1 MNNKKL
7 MFFLMIFFFILE
19 FVIYQKIKAKET
31 TSVLTD
37 ADCIKCHP
45 SKVSQIKTEGGKH
58 AKVKCID
65 CHKGHPPLVP
75 KEKVI
80 PSCSECHKG
89 KPHYTLSNC
98 IGCHVNP
105 HTPLKIVLKGKK
117 LKKECLSC
125 HSKVGKEMEEHPSKH
140 EKLACTYCHIK
151 HGYIPDCLKCHK
163 PHFAGQKFEDCIKC
177 HPAHK
182 PTYIT
187 YGLDVPNSYCGACHK
202 DIQKILESGKT
213 KHALLNCAFCHR
225 GRHRIIP
232 QCEACHGIPHPQ
244 SMVRQ
249 YKGCLGCHGDPHNLI
264 K

>member
-1 MNNKKL
+1 MNNKRL
-7 MFFLMIFFFILE
+7 IGFLIIFFFILE

-31 TSVLTD
+31 ISVLTD

-45 SKVSQIKTEGGKH
+45 SEVSQIKTEGGKH

-65 CHKGHPPLVP
+65 CHRGHPPLVP

-80 PSCSECHKG
+80 PSCSE
-89 KPHYTLSNC
+89 
-98 IGCHVNP
+98 
-105 HTPLKIVLKGKK
+105 
-117 LKKECLSC
+117 
-125 HSKVGKEMEEHPSKH
+125 
-140 EKLACTYCHIK
+140 CHIK

-177 HPAHK
+177 HPVHK

-249 YKGCLGCHGDPHNLI
+249 HKGCLGCHGDPHNLI